1 MIEYADEV
9 SADDAQSAI
18 PSEARRVATGIKPTS
33 GHSVKALGAED
44 QPIVY
49 GTAKLV
55 FYNRDGST
63 RDATPDE
70 LADFVRRSNVAL
82 RASFEQT
89 AAAVSKAPFD
99 KKAYQ
104 RELMRKRRAEQ
115 NGKRQKDKRDGG
127 S

>member
-1 MIEYADEV
+1 MCKICQQRHRLGPCPSLA
-9 SADDAQSAI
+9 SASG
-18 PSEARRVATGIKPTS
+18 PRRVANRQLPAPSS
-33 GHSVKALGAED
+33 GNSVEALGGED

-70 LADFVRRSNVAL
+70 LADFVRRSDVAL

-89 AAAVSKAPFD
+89 AAAVSKVPFD

-115 NGKRQKDKRDGG
+115 KDKP